1 MNLDIFV
8 NCIINNNDNNDNN
21 GKIIIIDKDISL
33 IKLQMYLCKI
43 INNCFIGISNKYD
56 DYYDNIVY
64 QTYNNNFFGII
75 KQKKNTFYIW
85 KLKI

>member
-8 NCIINNNDNNDNN
+8 NYIINNNDNN

-56 DYYDNIVY
+56 DYYNNIY
-64 QTYNNNFFGII
+64 INNIHNNIFNFI
-75 KQKKNTFYIW
+75 
-85 KLKI
+85 